1 MTTTTTPTSGP
12 AALLAARAAAQRLTV
27 QQKAQLLSELA
38 NEIAQ
43 IAGESAVTES
53 TAVGEG
59 TTHRTLWAQLQ
70 NSMRELPVGRRTLA
84 AQLEQDRAERDQ
96 SLGSS

>member
-1 MTTTTTPTSGP
+1 MTTTRADP
-12 AALLAARAAAQRLTV
+12 AALLAARAATQRLTV
-27 QQKAQLLSELA
+27 QQKAQLISELA

-43 IAGESAVTES
+43 VVVPTGSESA
-53 TAVGEG
+53 AVGEQA
-59 TTHRTLWAQLQ
+59 THRALWAQLQ
-70 NSMRELPVGRRTLA
+70 NSIASLPAGRRTLA